1 MLTNMDPIKIK
12 VELPRAWY
20 ADEEGSVHEF
30 SCAGYLDSEGRFFPH
45 YICGFT
51 LEERKLL
58 QGTVQDV
65 LCKELL
71 QKEGYTIHQLT
82 FVRTTEG
89 EESSVEVRQRTYT
102 TQEEWEASYKK
113 EAPLLPNNLLPEIGK
128 VPYFKKWVVKVL
140 NEWYG
145 QPVFQKRAKVVVAD
159 ETCPA
164 IKEQSTGEQ
173 VTAEPAKKI
182 KKAFS
187 KALPDPGNEVSKVV
201 SDETSK
207 ETSKE
212 TFSVPVSIPAF
223 IRVDDANSLLKA
235 YGLNLM
241 LVDGTITIN
250 KVPDKVPC

>member
-1 MLTNMDPIKIK
+1 MKPTTIKI
-12 VELPRAWY
+12 ELPRAWY

-30 SCAGYLDSEGRFFPH
+30 SCAGYLDGEGRFFPH
-45 YICGFT
+45 FVHGFS

-89 EESSVEVRQRTYT
+89 EDSSVEVRQRTYT

-128 VPYFKKWVVKVL
+128 LPYFKKWIVKLL

-145 QPVFQKRAKVVVAD
+145 QSVFQEKAKEVKV
-159 ETCPA
+159 EPCSTL
-164 IKEQSTGEQ
+164 KEQVTGEQ
-173 VTAEPAKKI
+173 ATAEPAKKL
-182 KKAFS
+182 KKAFN
-187 KALPDPGNEVSKVV
+187 KALPDPGNKVPKVV
-201 SDETSK
+201 SK
-207 ETSKE
+207 EPSNT
-212 TFSVPVSIPAF
+212 PMYIPAF
-223 IRVDDANSLLKA
+223 IRVDDANNLLKA
-235 YGLNLM
+235 HGLHLK
-241 LVDGTITIN
+241 LVDGNITVSKVPN
-250 KVPDKVPC
+250 KVPC